1 MNRLSALIVGLSII
15 AVGCGGESSPT
26 APSEGTTT
34 TSTFTVPLSSGNE
47 VPAIVNADATGS
59 GTAVIALTVAKD
71 NAGNITSATANFQIT
86 VAGFPAGTSITDA
99 HIHNGVVGQ
108 QCRCLRQYDARL
120 RRNRAR
126 QRRRLDCQEWD
137 QRTVG
142 PGRGDPQQ
150 SSGTLLQ
157 RSHGAESSR
166 RNSRPAWRP
175 IVTQGTADPYLEQAL
190 SPDHTYSFGSG
201 SRARR
206 IVRALGRASI
216 DRAGNR
222 LLKRRGRVVSR
233 SVRLWKRASQ
243 LNQARCR

>member
-1 MNRLSALIVGLSII
+1 MNRLSALIVGLSIV

-86 VAGFPAGTSITDA
+86 VTGFPAGTSS
-99 HIHNGVVGQ
+99 HGCSHPQWGGGQ
-108 QCRCLRQYDARL
+108 QCKCLRQYDARL

-126 QRRRLDCQEWD
+126 QWRRLDCQEWD

-142 PGRGDPQQ
+142 PGRCDPQQ
-150 SSGTLLQ
+150 PSGTLLQ

-175 IVTQGTADPYLEQAL
+175 SGHPGHGGSVLEQAL
-190 SPDHTYSFGSG
+190 CHQTTCTLSTSG
-201 SRARR
+201 PRARR
-206 IVRALGRASI
+206 IVRALGHA
-216 DRAGNR
+216 
-222 LLKRRGRVVSR
+222 
-233 SVRLWKRASQ
+233 
-243 LNQARCR
+243 